1 MFVARGHTGM
11 AKTIAISVVLRL
23 RLEAAL
29 FMNGPYRF
37 YFFTQG
43 KTFDYEIDSAQT
55 RTGGFQSLPAT
66 TWCLA
71 FSQSLHVVAVS
82 GVKIHKYSILYEAL
96 AVARASYQGGLLPPP
111 LDFDILS
118 LLIALFRRYL
128 QQAVHPE
135 RVLENAFA
143 SFGPSA

>member
-1 MFVARGHTGM
+1 MFIARGHTGM
-11 AKTIAISVVLRL
+11 GTSMVSIRGHRSQEFSSAKTIAISVVLRL

-66 TWCLA
+66 TWCL
-71 FSQSLHVVAVS
+71 
-82 GVKIHKYSILYEAL
+82 VK
-96 AVARASYQGGLLPPP
+96 
-111 LDFDILS
+111 
-118 LLIALFRRYL
+118 
-128 QQAVHPE
+128 
-135 RVLENAFA
+135 
-143 SFGPSA
+143 FGPKLEEYLRNLRLFHNPFMW